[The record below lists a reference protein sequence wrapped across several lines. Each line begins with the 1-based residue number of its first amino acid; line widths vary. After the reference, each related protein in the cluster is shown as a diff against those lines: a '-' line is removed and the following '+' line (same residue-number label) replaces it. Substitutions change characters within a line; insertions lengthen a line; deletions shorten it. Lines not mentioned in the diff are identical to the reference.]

1 MKLSDSKQD
10 ALNYLTWT
18 YFFRRLLMN
27 PNYYNLESIEGNAIN
42 DYLSELVQKTVKD
55 RLQGLQKTHFSIKF
69 NENSL
74 EFVLFYTKKYLLMI
88 LKNFGALIKEL
99 SLSGVVEIDE
109 DDNNQLYATGLG
121 KIASFYYLQH
131 LTARHF
137 ARTIVPTL
145 SIAEL
150 MQILT
155 EAEEFAELPVRHNE
169 DNENEHLAKQMPLE
183 VDSRQYDSP
192 AVKAHLLLQCHMHRG
207 VLPSSDYLLDTKTVM
222 DNAARVIQSMIDISA
237 EMGHLTI
244 VIRLVRLLQVGCP
257 LDPSLIR
264 SLFGTV

>member
-1 MKLSDSKQD
+1 MII
-10 ALNYLTWT
+10 LT
-18 YFFRRLLMN
+18 
-27 PNYYNLESIEGNAIN
+27 
-42 DYLSELVQKTVKD
+42 
-55 RLQGLQKTHFSIKF
+55 
-69 NENSL
+69 
-74 EFVLFYTKKYLLMI
+74 
-88 LKNFGALIKEL
+88 NFGALIKEL

-257 LDPSLIR
+257 LDPGLLPSF
-264 SLFGTV
+264 FGTLV

>member
-1 MKLSDSKQD
+1 MITYPNWSKKRSRRGSKFYSK
-10 ALNYLTWT
+10 NH
-18 YFFRRLLMN
+18 FFSTKSNSVRIFL
-27 PNYYNLESIEGNAIN
+27 
-42 DYLSELVQKTVKD
+42 
-55 RLQGLQKTHFSIKF
+55 HFYK
-69 NENSL
+69 NS
-74 EFVLFYTKKYLLMI
+74 VLKI
-88 LKNFGALIKEL
+88 LISTNFGALIKEL

-257 LDPSLIR
+257 LDPIVLWNCFKFAPMR
-264 SLFGTV
+264 GT

>member
-1 MKLSDSKQD
+1 
-10 ALNYLTWT
+10 
-18 YFFRRLLMN
+18 
-27 PNYYNLESIEGNAIN
+27 
-42 DYLSELVQKTVKD
+42 
-55 RLQGLQKTHFSIKF
+55 
-69 NENSL
+69 
-74 EFVLFYTKKYLLMI
+74 
-88 LKNFGALIKEL
+88 
-99 SLSGVVEIDE
+99 
-109 DDNNQLYATGLG
+109 
-121 KIASFYYLQH
+121 
-131 LTARHF
+131 
-137 ARTIVPTL
+137 
-145 SIAEL
+145 

-244 VIRLVRLLQVGCP
+244 VIRLVRLLQVWLG
-257 LDPSLIR
+257 
-264 SLFGTV
+264 

>member
-1 MKLSDSKQD
+1 MIQSNSVPSPLYFKQKI
-10 ALNYLTWT
+10 
-18 YFFRRLLMN
+18 FF
-27 PNYYNLESIEGNAIN
+27 AHF
-42 DYLSELVQKTVKD
+42 DFKKD
-55 RLQGLQKTHFSIKF
+55 
-69 NENSL
+69 
-74 EFVLFYTKKYLLMI
+74 
-88 LKNFGALIKEL
+88 FGALIKEL

-244 VIRLVRLLQVGCP
+244 VIRLVRLLQVWQGDIRAKFSKQKFRVRPRPSVKILYDMFHKHRRSQKIFSFHSGP
-257 LDPSLIR
+257 L
-264 SLFGTV
+264 GG